1 MSESDLPD
9 RIADLIR
16 SEQSFREAD
25 VAEACGE
32 QTKDPAFRL
41 ALHKAIDILREEGI
55 EFAPVQ
61 GEPGMRHRVQGLS
74 ALRRARRFHRGA
86 LRKLGRAGTQLSNI
100 NPNDL
105 SGAEREALRR
115 THDHTKRLVAA
126 THLSAQ
132 QGQDTSNL
140 LAKMSEPKAKK
151 SA

>member
-1 MSESDLPD
+1 MSDSDLPEK
-9 RIADLIR
+9 IADLIR
-16 SEQSFREAD
+16 GEQSFREVD
-25 VAEACGE
+25 VAGACGE
-32 QTKDPAFRL
+32 QVKDPAFRL
-41 ALHKAIDILREEGI
+41 ALHKAIDTLREEGV

-61 GEPGMRHRVQGLS
+61 GEPGMRHRVQGLP

-86 LRKLGRAGTQLSNI
+86 MRKLDRADTQLSNI

-105 SGAEREALRR
+105 SGPEREALRR

-132 QGQDTSNL
+132 RGQETSNL
-140 LAKMSEPKAKK
+140 LAKMNEPKK